1 MNRQELVLTLRK
13 LLLRMER
20 EECEL
25 EQELGFS
32 WDINQNTGIK
42 QYKTNGIDTFTLKFL
57 GPKRNSHIPPV
68 TVVYCDGKTE
78 ERSYTNIRGLHN
90 VVHMYCP
97 INPNTIS
104 PERHRRRVSRI
115 LQSANVQFIKDSQ

>member
-42 QYKTNGIDTFTLKFL
+42 QYKTNGIDTFTLRFL
-57 GPKRNSHIPPV
+57 GPKPQSYIPPV
-68 TVVYCDGKTE
+68 TVVYCDGRTE
-78 ERSYTNIRGLHN
+78 ERSYTNVRGLIN
-90 VVHMYCP
+90 AVYLYCP
-97 INPNTIS
+97 VSLKEIT